1 MDIHPSI
8 PKLCK
13 FGTSMDNKVAF
24 IPLILDWPVSFPLQ
38 STTEYVSALGL
49 NLETIVL
56 IFSYKLGGAKMH
68 TQRKFTERLELVR
81 SILT

>member
-38 STTEYVSALGL
+38 SATEYVSDLGL
-49 NLETIVL
+49 DLETIVSTL
-56 IFSYKLGGAKMH
+56 SNKLGGRIAYSEDSY
-68 TQRKFTERLELVR
+68 RK
-81 SILT
+81 IGDC

>member
-49 NLETIVL
+49 NPETIFFNPFQQV
-56 IFSYKLGGAKMH
+56 GG
-68 TQRKFTERLELVR
+68 QNC
-81 SILT
+81 ILRGQLQEDWC